1 MKLAIP
7 WIFCVL
13 IGGVGH
19 APGTHAQDLLLP
31 SVSPES
37 VGMTSQ
43 RLARFDSVAAEYV
56 DSGHIAG
63 VVALVLR
70 DGKIVHET
78 VQGVQD
84 VATGLP
90 MRSDSI
96 FRIASQTKLIVS
108 AATMI
113 LVEEGRIRLDEPV
126 AKHIPEYAET
136 TVASQDGD
144 SVMVVAANRQITI
157 QDLLTHTSGIPGAD
171 PELLADLYAE
181 ASLTQGKHLLNYLDE
196 PIDAVVRRLAGL
208 PFSAHPGEQWI
219 YGYSTDVLGAV
230 IERAS
235 GMSLDEFL
243 RSRIFVPLDMPD
255 THFFLPPDKEH
266 RLVANHALR
275 EGGVIHASD
284 DDLSWDGQGA
294 FVRGPRRLFQASGG
308 LLSTANDFARF
319 LQMLLNDGELDG
331 VRILSPASVR
341 LMTVNH
347 VGDLYA
353 REYPGMG
360 FGFNVEVKLD
370 PAVGGYDVPAL
381 ASPGAFGWGG
391 AAYTRFWVD
400 PAQHL
405 IGVFMTQVRPTTGD
419 LHAKFGNIV
428 YGAIVSPVR

>member
-1 MKLAIP
+1 MKLFAS
-7 WIFCVL
+7 WILCVL
-13 IGGVGH
+13 IGAVGH
-19 APGTHAQDLLLP
+19 VPGTQAQDPLLP
-31 SVSPES
+31 RVPPES
-37 VGMTSQ
+37 VGLNSE
-43 RLARFDSVAAEYV
+43 RLARFDTLAAEYV
-56 DSGHIAG
+56 DAGHVAG
-63 VVALVLR
+63 VVALVVR
-70 DGKIVHET
+70 DGKIAHET
-78 VQGVQD
+78 VCGVQD

-90 MRSDSI
+90 MRGDSI

-108 AATMI
+108 VASMI
-113 LVEEGRIRLDEPV
+113 LVEEGRVRIDEPV
-126 AKHIPEYAET
+126 ANHIPEYART
-136 TVASQDGD
+136 TVAVLDGD
-144 SVMVVAANRQITI
+144 SVNVVPANRQITI
-157 QDLLTHTSGIPGAD
+157 LDLLTHTSGIPGAD
-171 PELLADLYAE
+171 PKLLVDQYAK

-196 PIDAVVRRLAGL
+196 PIDSVVRRLAGL
-208 PFSAHPGEQWI
+208 PFSAQPGEEWI

-235 GMSLDEFL
+235 GMPLDEFL
-243 RSRIFVPLDMPD
+243 RSRIFMPLDMPD
-255 THFFLPPDKEH
+255 TYFFLPPDKEN

-294 FVRGPRRLFQASGG
+294 FVRGPRRLFQGSGG

-331 VRILSPASVR
+331 ARIVSPASVR

-370 PAVGGYDVPAL
+370 PAVGGWEVPAL

-400 PAQHL
+400 PAQNL
-405 IGVFMTQVRPTTGD
+405 IGVFMTQVRPMTGN

-428 YGAIVSPVR
+428 YGAIISPVR

>member
-1 MKLAIP
+1 MRRAIP
-7 WIFCVL
+7 WILWVA
-13 IGGVGH
+13 IGAIGDFSG
-19 APGTHAQDLLLP
+19 AQAQDRLLP
-31 SVSPES
+31 RVSPES
-37 VGMTSQ
+37 VGMSSQ
-43 RLARFDSVAAEYV
+43 RLARFDTLAAEYV
-56 DSGHIAG
+56 ISGHVAG
-63 VVALVLR
+63 VVALVVR
-70 DGKIVHET
+70 DGKIAHET
-78 VQGVQD
+78 VRGVQD
-84 VATGLP
+84 VATGSP

-108 AATMI
+108 VATMI
-113 LVEEGRIRLDEPV
+113 LVEEGLVRLDEPV
-126 AKHIPEYAET
+126 AHHIPEYAET
-136 TVASQDGD
+136 TVAILDGD
-144 SVMVVAANRQITI
+144 SVIVVAANRQITI

-171 PELLADLYAE
+171 PVLLVDLYAE

-208 PFSAHPGEQWI
+208 PFSAQPGEEWI

-235 GMSLDEFL
+235 GMPLDEYL
-243 RSRIFVPLDMPD
+243 RSRIFVPLGMPD
-255 THFFLPPDKEH
+255 THFFLPPDKEN

-294 FVRGPRRLFQASGG
+294 FVRGPRRLFQGSGG
-308 LLSTANDFARF
+308 LLSTASDFARF
-319 LQMLLNDGELDG
+319 LQMLMNGGELDG
-331 VRILSPASVR
+331 ARIVSPASVR

-370 PAVGGYDVPAL
+370 PAVGGWEVPAL

-400 PAQHL
+400 PAEHL

-419 LHAKFGNIV
+419 LHEKFGNIV